1 MYADAIRIKES
12 SCSPMKSSKLMMLV
26 TLLFPESNLQ
36 VTYSPEDSIW
46 PIAEHLD

>member
-1 MYADAIRIKES
+1 MDSDDISIKES
-12 SCSPMKSSKLMMLV
+12 SCSPMKSSKLMMPV

-36 VTYSPEDSIW
+36 VTYSPENVIW